1 MRKNST
7 AIPRPIKEIEY
18 VVKNLLLKKNPDST
32 SLVNSTEHLRK
43 K

>member
-1 MRKNST
+1 MRKNSA
-7 AIPRPIKEIEY
+7 AIPIPIKEIEY